1 MYRTFIPIS
10 ADPGRRKGERARDYW
25 CGSMRHAMVGGP
37 VAAAETT
44 AKPKWA
50 VKTGPGATS
59 GAAAKGL
66 WKLVSQPS
74 HWWKL
79 GSGLRLRL
87 AEGSGLVASVRKT
100 MVFAGASDGAFG
112 TPQMLRQRR

>member
-1 MYRTFIPIS
+1 
-10 ADPGRRKGERARDYW
+10 
-25 CGSMRHAMVGGP
+25 MVGGP
-37 VAAAETT
+37 LAAAETT

-59 GAAAKGL
+59 GTAAKAL

-79 GSGLRLRL
+79 VSGLGLRPV
-87 AEGSGLVASVRKT
+87 ESSGHEASVRKT
-100 MVFAGASDGAFG
+100 IVLSRDSDGAFG
-112 TPQMLRQRR
+112 SKSHPSNASRGLWPLLSSAAASRPA